1 MTGAYLY
8 IYIYSLMSL
17 CVRTRVEI
25 SRSAR
30 ESQNFIVQF
39 FRVDLAFSS
48 LSWGIF
54 VDSDD
59 SDVVTSD

>member
-1 MTGAYLY
+1 
-8 IYIYSLMSL
+8 MSGKL
-17 CVRTRVEI
+17 VFDSGN

-30 ESQNFIVQF
+30 ESQNFGVQF